1 MGSAPAI
8 LIHRFDGANSYLMRG
23 NSGSSDLVAGDSFGS
38 DEPSKAD
45 FLFHSFHR
53 LDVTSID
60 AAKNEATLRLR
71 CHEPDPM
78 FGLTVDP
85 MYLILSGK
93 AYLIWVEMKHPHVPK
108 VAEVEKILRT
118 MSREEQNA
126 ALARAKA
133 ITIQ

>member
-1 MGSAPAI
+1 M
-8 LIHRFDGANSYLMRG
+8 L
-23 NSGSSDLVAGDSFGS
+23 DS
-38 DEPSKAD
+38 
-45 FLFHSFHR
+45 
-53 LDVTSID
+53 
-60 AAKNEATLRLR
+60 TLRLR
-71 CHEPDPM
+71 CHEPDPL

-133 ITIQ
+133 ITEYSSVVEAAMARVRGETK

>member
-1 MGSAPAI
+1 
-8 LIHRFDGANSYLMRG
+8 
-23 NSGSSDLVAGDSFGS
+23 V
-38 DEPSKAD
+38 D
-45 FLFHSFHR
+45 FLFKSFHR
-53 LDVTSID
+53 LDVISID
-60 AAKNEATLRLR
+60 AAKNEARLRLR

-93 AYLIWVEMKHPHVPK
+93 ACLAWVEKEHPHVPK

-133 ITIQ
+133 ITEYGSVVEAAIARVQGKTK